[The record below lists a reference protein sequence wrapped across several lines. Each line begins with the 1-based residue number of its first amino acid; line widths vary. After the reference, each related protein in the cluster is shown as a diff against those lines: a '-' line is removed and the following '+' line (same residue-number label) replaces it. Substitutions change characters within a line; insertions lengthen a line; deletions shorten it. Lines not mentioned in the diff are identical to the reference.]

1 MLKIALISLNQKWED
16 KQYNLQRC
24 VELASRAKVL
34 GADLVIFPEM
44 TLTGFSLNT
53 EYSAEDA
60 GASSSIKAF
69 SDIAVK
75 NQLALIA
82 GLVLQAGVK
91 SVNTLVA
98 FSKDG
103 VEQVRYVKI
112 HPFSF
117 VGEDNYFQAGDRL
130 STMQAGELKL
140 GFSICYD
147 LRFPEL
153 YSALAKDC
161 EVLVN
166 IANWPKRRLSHWKA
180 LLQARAIENQ
190 TYMIGVNRVGIDGNG
205 LEYAPSSMIFDA
217 NGKRVEP
224 LTTEGEIDIF
234 ELSLQSLEKFK
245 SSFSTKQ
252 DRQPELYRAII

>member
-16 KQYNLQRC
+16 KQYNLRRSADLTNQ
-24 VELASRAKVL
+24 AAAL
-34 GADLVIFPEM
+34 GAELVIFPEM

-53 EYSAEDA
+53 ELSAEDA
-60 GASSSIKAF
+60 HTSSSVTAF
-69 SDIAVK
+69 SELAVQ
-75 NQLALIA
+75 NGLALIA
-82 GLVLQAGVK
+82 GVVLQTGTK
-91 SVNTLVA
+91 SANTLIA

-103 VEQVRYVKI
+103 IEQARYAKI

-117 VGEDNYFQAGDRL
+117 SGEHRYFQAGNCL
-130 STMQAGELKL
+130 STMQMSDLKL

-161 EVLVN
+161 DVLVN
-166 IANWPKRRLSHWKA
+166 IANWPKCRLKHWET

-190 TYMIGVNRVGIDGNG
+190 TYMIGVNRVGTDGNG
-205 LEYAPSSMIFDA
+205 LEYESSSMIFDA
-217 NGKRVEP
+217 NGERIEP
-224 LTTEGEIDIF
+224 IITEGEIDLF
-234 ELSLQSLEKFK
+234 ELSLQSLQAFR
-245 SSFSTKQ
+245 SDFSTKQ

>member
-24 VELASRAKVL
+24 ADLTSRAAGL
-34 GADLVIFPEM
+34 GAELVIFPEM
-44 TLTGFSLNT
+44 TLTAFT
-53 EYSAEDA
+53 MDTVFSAEDSN
-60 GASSSIKAF
+60 SSDTINAF
-69 SDIAVK
+69 S
-75 NQLALIA
+75 QLALKHKISLIA
-82 GLVLQAGVK
+82 GVVLQAGTK
-91 SVNTLVA
+91 SANTLVA

-103 VEQVRYVKI
+103 VERARYVKI

-117 VGEDNYFQAGDRL
+117 AGEDNYFQAGNRL
-130 STMQAGELKL
+130 STMQAGEFKL

-153 YSALAKDC
+153 YSALAKNCD
-161 EVLVN
+161 VLVN
-166 IANWPKRRLSHWKA
+166 IANWPKRRLNHWES

-190 TYMIGVNRVGIDGNG
+190 TYMIGVNRVGTDGNG
-205 LEYAPSSMIFDA
+205 LEYESSSMIFNA
-217 NGKRVEP
+217 NGERIEP
-224 LTTEGEIDIF
+224 IITEGEIDLF
-234 ELSLQSLEKFK
+234 ELSLQSLEVFR